1 MSTFVQRILN
11 PVKELRAAI
20 YSKIGPAK
28 DWSTWQTILFSASR
42 AKVTVNWKTSQSI
55 PAYFR
60 AVTILSEQ
68 IASLPFSVYT
78 KDAAGN
84 IIEDEN
90 NSLWPLINYRP
101 DPNVD
106 KFTFFETLVR
116 QLFTGGP
123 NYKGGNALI
132 HIMRNGSG
140 QVDRLHLITEDWDQ
154 FETGGKHFYN
164 IKGMNGT
171 IPSAD
176 IIHLRMYSSDTIIGN
191 SLQSYH
197 QDTLGRGIA
206 EIQHGA
212 NFYGNGAQI
221 GGVLET
227 DQPLN
232 KEQRDLI
239 QESWNRNYG
248 GPDNSG
254 KTALLS
260 NGVKYKATGKAVD
273 GNDIDA
279 RKLTVDDIANITGI
293 PTFLLGKTE
302 TFGNTELLNRIF
314 VQYTLRSWC
323 KRIESEFNSKLFP
336 KTQWGKTFVKF
347 DLDGLLQ
354 GDTDSRAKYYATMYN
369 IRALNP
375 NEIRSK
381 EGLNSYEGGDTFGQP
396 LASNSTE
403 TITQTNE

>member
-1 MSTFVQRILN
+1 MNLIQRVLKPI
-11 PVKELRAAI
+11 KEARAAI
-20 YSKIGPAK
+20 YAKIGPAK

-42 AKVTVNWKTSQSI
+42 AKVTVNWKTAQAI

-68 IASLPFSVYT
+68 IASLPFTVYT
-78 KDAAGN
+78 KDQSGN
-84 IIEDEN
+84 ITEN
-90 NSLWPLINYRP
+90 ENHPLWPLINYRP
-101 DPNVD
+101 DVNAD

-132 HIMRNGSG
+132 HIMRNGAG
-140 QVDRLHLITEDWDQ
+140 QVNRLHLITEEWDQ
-154 FETGGKHFYN
+154 FEINGQYFY
-164 IKGMNGT
+164 KVGEMPES
-171 IPSAD
+171 IPAAD
-176 IIHLRMYSSDTIIGN
+176 MIHLRMYSTDTIIGN
-191 SLQSYH
+191 SLQKFH

-206 EIQHGA
+206 EIHHGA

-221 GGVLET
+221 SGVLET

-232 KEQRDLI
+232 KEQKDLI
-239 QESWNRNYG
+239 QDSWNRQYG

-260 NGVKYKATGKAVD
+260 NGVKYKPTGKAVD
-273 GNDIDA
+273 GNDIEA
-279 RKLTVDDIANITGI
+279 RRLTVDDISNITGV
-293 PTFLLGKTE
+293 PTFLLSKAE
-302 TFGNTELLNRIF
+302 TFNNTELLNRIF

-336 KTQWGKTFVKF
+336 QSQWGKTFVKF

-354 GDTDSRAKYYATMYN
+354 GDTDSRAKYYQTLYN

-375 NEIRSK
+375 NEIRRK
-381 EGLNSYEGGDTFGQP
+381 EGLNAYEGGDAYGQP

-403 TITQTNE
+403 QTPINE

>member
-1 MSTFVQRILN
+1 
-11 PVKELRAAI
+11 
-20 YSKIGPAK
+20 
-28 DWSTWQTILFSASR
+28 
-42 AKVTVNWKTSQSI
+42 
-55 PAYFR
+55 
-60 AVTILSEQ
+60 
-68 IASLPFSVYT
+68 
-78 KDAAGN
+78 
-84 IIEDEN
+84 
-90 NSLWPLINYRP
+90 
-101 DPNVD
+101 
-106 KFTFFETLVR
+106 
-116 QLFTGGP
+116 
-123 NYKGGNALI
+123 
-132 HIMRNGSG
+132 
-140 QVDRLHLITEDWDQ
+140 
-154 FETGGKHFYN
+154 
-164 IKGMNGT
+164 
-171 IPSAD
+171 
-176 IIHLRMYSSDTIIGN
+176 MYSNDTIVGN
-191 SLQSYH
+191 SLQKFH

-239 QESWNRNYG
+239 QDSWNRQYG

-260 NGVKYKATGKAVD
+260 NGVKYKTTGKAVD
-273 GNDIDA
+273 GNDIEA
-279 RKLTVDDIANITGI
+279 RRLTVDDIANITGI

-302 TFGNTELLNRIF
+302 TFANTELLNRIF

-336 KTQWGKTFVKF
+336 KSQWGKTFVKF

-354 GDTDSRAKYYATMYN
+354 GDTDSRAKYYQTMYN

-375 NEIRSK
+375 NEIRAK
-381 EGLNSYEGGDTFGQP
+381 EGLNSYEGGDLYGQP

-403 TITQTNE
+403 QIIAE

>member
-1 MSTFVQRILN
+1 MVFFIKNLKYLPMRLIQRVIK
-11 PVKELRAAI
+11 PFQTARAAI

-28 DWSTWQTILFSASR
+28 DWSTWQTVLFSASR
-42 AKVTVNWKTSQSI
+42 AKVSVNWKTSQAI

-78 KDAAGN
+78 KDEEGN
-84 IIEDEN
+84 ITEAVN
-90 NSLWPLINYRP
+90 HPLYPLINFRP
-101 DPNVD
+101 EPTRD
-106 KFTFFETLVR
+106 KFTYMETLVR
-116 QLFTGGP
+116 QMFTGSS

-132 HIMRNGSG
+132 HIMTDSSG
-140 QVDRLHLITEDWDQ
+140 NIDRLHLITEEWEQ
-154 FETGGKHFYN
+154 FKVEGEYFYY
-164 IKGMNGT
+164 IHEHGASV
-171 IPSAD
+171 PASE
-176 IIHLRMYSSDTIIGN
+176 IIHLRMYSEDGILGKSVIDY
-191 SLQSYH
+191 Q

-227 DQPLN
+227 DQALS
-232 KEQRDLI
+232 KEQRDII
-239 QESWNRNYG
+239 QESWNRNYQ

-260 NGVKYKATGKAVD
+260 NGVKYRATGKGVD
-273 GNDIDA
+273 ANDIEG
-279 RKLTVDDIANITGI
+279 RRLTITDISNITGV
-293 PTFLLGKTE
+293 PVTLLGQSE
-302 TFGNTELLNRIF
+302 TFNNAELLNRIF
-314 VQYTLRSWC
+314 VQYTLRSWT

-336 KTQWGKTFVKF
+336 RDQWGKTFVKF

-354 GDTDSRAKYYATMYN
+354 GDTDSRARLYQTMYN

-375 NEIRSK
+375 NEIRKK
-381 EGLNSYEGGDTFGQP
+381 EGLNGYEGGDEYGMP
-396 LASNSTE
+396 
-403 TITQTNE
+403 

>member
-1 MSTFVQRILN
+1 MATFVQRILN

-42 AKVTVNWKTSQSI
+42 AKVTVNWKTSQAI

-78 KDAAGN
+78 KDGSGN
-84 IIEDEN
+84 ITEN
-90 NSLWPLINYRP
+90 ENHPLWPLINFRP

-132 HIMRNGSG
+132 HIMRNGIG
-140 QVDRLHLITEDWDQ
+140 QVDRLHLITDDWDQ
-154 FETGGKHFYN
+154 FETEGKYFYTV
-164 IKGMNGT
+164 KGMAT
-171 IPSAD
+171 PISAAD
-176 IIHLRMYSSDTIIGN
+176 IIHLRMYSNDTIVGN
-191 SLQSYH
+191 SLQKFH

-239 QESWNRNYG
+239 QDSWNRQYG

-260 NGVKYKATGKAVD
+260 NGVKYKTTGKAVD
-273 GNDIDA
+273 GNDIEA
-279 RKLTVDDIANITGI
+279 RRLTVDDIANITGI

-302 TFGNTELLNRIF
+302 TFANTELLNRIF

-336 KTQWGKTFVKF
+336 KSQWGKTFVKF

-354 GDTDSRAKYYATMYN
+354 GDTDSRAKYYQTMYN

-375 NEIRSK
+375 NEIRAK
-381 EGLNSYEGGDTFGQP
+381 EGLNSYEGGDLYGQP

-403 TITQTNE
+403 QTITE